1 MSLKDKLFDS
11 LGAFGIILYYILSSL
26 IFVLPMVMIDTSF
39 FLDLLF
45 FGIMQ
50 LFPPTC
56 IIFWIWGLICA
67 ITGPQ
72 DWLAIVYY
80 IVFGVGCIPFFI
92 STLRSMFSRN

>member
-1 MSLKDKLFDS
+1 MSLKDKLLNS
-11 LGAFGIILYYILSSL
+11 LGTFGIILYYILSSC

-50 LFPPTC
+50 IFPPTC

-80 IVFGVGCIPFFI
+80 I
-92 STLRSMFSRN
+92 TYYL